1 MKIYDISVP
10 LSNELPTWPGDPP
23 LRIEKALDLDRG
35 DPATVSLITLGSHT
49 GTHLDAPGHFIR
61 GGKTIDQIPLDVFM
75 GRVRVYELNVEK
87 RIEVDDLKGLSWQ
100 GIERVLFKTRNSLEC
115 WKDEVFHTD
124 FVHLSQKAAEYL
136 VEKGIK
142 LIGIDY
148 LSVEAFG
155 STEFPVHHTL
165 LSHEVIP
172 LEGLNLWEVKP
183 GDYEICCLPIKIKN
197 GDGAPVRAILKSLS

>member
-10 LSNELPTWPGDPP
+10 LSNRLPTWPGDPP
-23 LRIEKALDLDRG
+23 LKIEKALDLDRG
-35 DPATVSLITLGSHT
+35 DPATVSFITMGSHT

-61 GGKTIDQIPLDVFM
+61 GGKTIDQIPPDVFI
-75 GRVRVYELNVEK
+75 GRVRVYDLPVEK
-87 RIEVDDLKGLSWQ
+87 RIEVDDLKCLSWQ
-100 GIERVLFKTRNSLEC
+100 GIERVLFKTRNSREC

-142 LIGIDY
+142 LVGIDY

-155 STEFPVHHTL
+155 STEFPVHRIL
-165 LSHEVIP
+165 LSHEVLP
-172 LEGLNLWEVKP
+172 LEGLNLSEVEP
-183 GDYEICCLPIKIKN
+183 GEY
-197 GDGAPVRAILKSLS
+197 